1 MLTFSHIYRNQ
12 WIPKLGS
19 ITTFWKKECKRK
31 TLTDYDIFIIKHHIL
46 LEFFLWIECQVS
58 DPFLDLDSCII
69 PWIMYPNITLIF
81 GYCLDLQ
88 YTQFCSHSCWS
99 VTTSFFKTPEHLWAY
114 SVFNNSFPK
123 PMSDSRST
131 QYDDSITEEFQAIA
145 EKSFLKTCDLCS
157 VSSSHRLLP
166 LRVALH
172 RWCLESIDIC
182 WVSAS

>member
-1 MLTFSHIYRNQ
+1 MKNQNFFWSSFIFQELFFLIFLFCIRFSLKPTISTMLTFSHIYRNQ

-123 PMSDSRST
+123 PMSDST
-131 QYDDSITEEFQAIA
+131 
-145 EKSFLKTCDLCS
+145 
-157 VSSSHRLLP
+157 LL
-166 LRVALH
+166 LRVHFTA
-172 RWCLESIDIC
+172 ESPGKRERPG
-182 WVSAS
+182 